1 MGVVGLVLG
10 FGLWGSGGGASMLR
24 GFKRMVVG
32 GGRPGGGGEVWV
44 MRSGGG
50 QLVGGV
56 SGGAKPS

>member
-1 MGVVGLVLG
+1 
-10 FGLWGSGGGASMLR
+10 MLR